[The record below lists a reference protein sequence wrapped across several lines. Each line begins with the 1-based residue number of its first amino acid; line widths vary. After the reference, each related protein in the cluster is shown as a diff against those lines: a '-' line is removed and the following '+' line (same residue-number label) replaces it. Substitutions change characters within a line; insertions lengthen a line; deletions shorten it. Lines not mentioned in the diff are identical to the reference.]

1 MERRSAS
8 GSMTALP
15 TMPIYLAGARP
26 ATGRA
31 FGAIGERVLLA
42 AVFLAP
48 YTTWRVMADMLFTA
62 SDALFCLAALL
73 YLAARRMS
81 VRPLGDFTP
90 IWFLGLAMLLTGL
103 LVGSVI
109 NGDPVRWIIVAV
121 QYAFAF
127 ALVPMLMN
135 AMTREMAIRQAKAAL
150 AGVVIMELFG
160 VSVYYRL
167 SGSYEAAKRFGP
179 EFITGEH
186 RLGAFMA
193 DANWNAAVI
202 AMTVPL
208 VFYLQRGRHIGTLYA
223 AGSLVILL
231 VALLFTGSFT
241 GFTATVASVG
251 LLFLIGGSLRS
262 IRLIVALI
270 AMSGAVVASG
280 VTLPAAFE
288 KRVVGALQNQDLN
301 QAGTYSD
308 RLDLVKEAW
317 TIIDKTS
324 VVGIGADQYRAVSRA
339 QAPVHNVFLLLWAE
353 GGLMAMFGWIA
364 MILVPAVL
372 AIRMIARDRLTA
384 GLGLAVF
391 TSFFIFSI
399 AAPHMYSRSWVV
411 PLFATLALLLTSG
424 ARPRRRAIPPLD
436 VPPTRMDQPVLQ

>member
-1 MERRSAS
+1 MERHGAS
-8 GSMTALP
+8 GSMTA
-15 TMPIYLAGARP
+15 TSATPINFAGTRP
-26 ATGRA
+26 STDRA
-31 FGAIGERVLLA
+31 FGAIGEKVLLA

-48 YTTWRVMADMLFTA
+48 YTTWRVMADVLFTA
-62 SDALFCLAALL
+62 SDALFCLVALL
-73 YLAARRMS
+73 YLAGRRLN

-90 IWFLGLAMLLTGL
+90 IWFLGLAMLLVGL
-103 LVGSVI
+103 LIGSVI

-135 AMTREMAIRQAKAAL
+135 VMTREMAIRQAKAAL

-208 VFYLQRGRHIGTLYA
+208 VFYLQRGRHIGTVVA
-223 AGSLVILL
+223 AGSLAILL

-241 GFTATVASVG
+241 GFSATVASVG
-251 LLFLIGGSLRS
+251 LLFLIGGNIRS
-262 IRLIVALI
+262 MRLVVALI
-270 AMSGAVVASG
+270 AMSGAVIASG
-280 VTLPAAFE
+280 VTLPSAFE
-288 KRVVGALQNQDLN
+288 KRVAGALQNQDLN

-317 TIIDKTS
+317 TIVDKTS
-324 VVGIGADQYRAVSRA
+324 VVGIGADQYRTVSRA
-339 QAPVHNVFLLLWAE
+339 HAPVHNIFLLLWAE
-353 GGLMAMFGWIA
+353 GGLMAMFGWI
-364 MILVPAVL
+364 MIILVPAAL

-411 PLFATLALLLTSG
+411 PLLATTALLLTSE
-424 ARPRRRAIPPLD
+424 ARMRRRIIPLLD
-436 VPPTRMDQPVLQ
+436 VPPTRMDQPAPQ

>member
-1 MERRSAS
+1 MERRGAS

-15 TMPIYLAGARP
+15 AMPIYMVGARP
-26 ATGRA
+26 SSGRA
-31 FGAIGERVLLA
+31 FGALGEKVLLL

-48 YTTWRVMADMLFTA
+48 YTTWRVMADVLFTA
-62 SDALFCLAALL
+62 SDALFCLGALL
-73 YLAARRMS
+73 YLAGRR
-81 VRPLGDFTP
+81 VNIRPFGDLTP
-90 IWFLGLAMLLTGL
+90 IWFFGLAMLLTGL
-103 LVGSVI
+103 LIGSVV
-109 NGDPVRWIIVAV
+109 NGDPVRWIIIAV

-135 AMTREMAIRQAKAAL
+135 VMTREAAIRQARAAL
-150 AGVVIMELFG
+150 AGVVVMELFG
-160 VSVYYRL
+160 ISVYYRL

-202 AMTVPL
+202 TMTVPL
-208 VFYLQRGRHIGTLYA
+208 IFYLQRGRHIGTIYA
-223 AGSLVILL
+223 AGSLVVLL

-241 GFTATVASVG
+241 GFAATVTSVG

-262 IRLIVALI
+262 MRLIVALI

-280 VTLPAAFE
+280 ITLPAAFE

-339 QAPVHNVFLLLWAE
+339 QAPVHNIFLLLWAE
-353 GGLMAMFGWIA
+353 GGLMAMFGWIT
-364 MILVPAVL
+364 MILVPAAL
-372 AIRMIARDRLTA
+372 AMRMIVRDRLLA

-411 PLFATLALLLTSG
+411 PLFATLALLLTFE
-424 ARPRRRAIPPLD
+424 ARPRRRDIPPLD
-436 VPPTRMDQPVLQ
+436 VPPTRMDQPGLR

>member
-1 MERRSAS
+1 
-8 GSMTALP
+8 MTALP
-15 TMPIYLAGARP
+15 AMPVYLAGAQP
-26 ATGRA
+26 STGRA
-31 FGAIGERVLLA
+31 YGALGEKVLLA

-48 YTTWRVMADMLFTA
+48 YTTWRVMSDILFTA
-62 SDALFCLAALL
+62 SDVLFCLGALIF
-73 YLAARRMS
+73 LASRRMTI
-81 VRPLGDFTP
+81 RPLGDFTP

-103 LVGSVI
+103 LIGSVV
-109 NGDPVRWIIVAV
+109 NGDPTRWIIVAV

-150 AGVVIMELFG
+150 AGVVVMELFG
-160 VSVYYRL
+160 ISVYYRL

-202 AMTVPL
+202 TMTVPL
-208 VFYLQRGRHIGTLYA
+208 IFYLQRRRHIGMVYA
-223 AGSLVILL
+223 VGSLAILL

-241 GFTATVASVG
+241 GFSATVASVG
-251 LLFLIGGSLRS
+251 LFFLVSGSARS
-262 IRLIVALI
+262 IRLIVALVAI
-270 AMSGAVVASG
+270 GGALIASG
-280 VTLPAAFE
+280 VALPTAFE
-288 KRVVGALQNQDLN
+288 KRVVGALQNQDLS
-301 QAGTYSD
+301 QAGTYSG

-317 TIIDKTS
+317 TIIDETS

-339 QAPVHNVFLLLWAE
+339 HAPVHNIFLLLWAE
-353 GGLMAMFGWIA
+353 GGLMAMLGWIA
-364 MILVPAVL
+364 MILVPAAL
-372 AIRMIARDRLTA
+372 AIRMIARDRLIA

-411 PLFATLALLLTSG
+411 PLFATTALLLTSQ
-424 ARPRRRAIPPLD
+424 ARMRRRGIPLLD
-436 VPPTRMDQPVLQ
+436 VPPTRMDQPALR